1 MRSPRKKM
9 SKVNEL
15 IMSKTEFFSKMK
27 LLETLEKIISEN
39 SDFTGQITIEV
50 HCKDGIIKDV
60 YVSNRSKIDN

>member
-1 MRSPRKKM
+1 MSNAQLLLHWEKIKAET
-9 SKVNEL
+9 SKVL
-15 IMSKTEFFSKMK
+15 D
-27 LLETLEKIISEN
+27 EN